1 LLQLV
6 NRPLQRLD
14 LPLVVNFFF
23 VHTANLA
30 IDLSKLTVQFLD
42 YQVFASYAFCMLRD
56 HCVIASADLFGYQF
70 AALDLFGQI
79 CDFVVRLLLFIQKL
93 PLSYF

>member
-1 LLQLV
+1 M
-6 NRPLQRLD
+6 
-14 LPLVVNFFF
+14 
-23 VHTANLA
+23 
-30 IDLSKLTVQFLD
+30 SKLTVQFLD

-56 HCVIASADLFGYQF
+56 HCVVTPTDLFSYQF

-93 PLSYF
+93 PLSYFKLLYQFVFLLDDSLRLLHAQFHVLALLS